1 MNNIDNNEF
10 ENNDDYSTD
19 WEINNLK
26 ILLEAARK
34 KKGYSQ
40 RELAK
45 KIGIHHST
53 INDIENGKIKKL
65 SIELIGKL
73 GDNLDLSLAEILKAA
88 GYDFFVDTFKKVEVK
103 EIKKPI
109 KNLKKLVA
117 EYRKSQTDLL
127 EDAYQK
133 RDNVRNCISKLDSII
148 SKLSNYE
155 YYKEIY
161 PTDKLNEELKEIKND
176 LLKSAEKYDYNKLP
190 YDNAKI

>member
-19 WEINNLK
+19 LEINNLK
-26 ILLEAARK
+26 VLLEAARK

-88 GYDFFVDTFKKVEVK
+88 GYDFFVDTFKKEEVK
-103 EIKKPI
+103 EVKKPI